1 MMDRRE
7 KLQLIANIYQDN
19 ACNFS
24 RSLLKLIDGLIDEA
38 RALNDEALPSEVVR
52 NQGKITTLKDLKD
65 YILKGLPEKDDS
77 KGLNLT

>member
-7 KLQLIANIYQDN
+7 KLQLIANLYSDN

-24 RSLLKLIDGLIDEA
+24 NSLLKLIEGLIEEA
-38 RALNDEALPSEVVR
+38 RAANDEALPSEVVR
-52 NQGKITTLKDLKD
+52 NQGKITALKDLKN
-65 YILKGLPEKDDS
+65 YILKEPPQKDDS

>member
-7 KLQLIANIYQDN
+7 KLQLIANIYADN

-38 RALNDEALPSEVVR
+38 RALNDEAPPPEVVR
-52 NQGKITTLKDLKD
+52 NQGKITALKDLKD
-65 YILKGLPEKDDS
+65 YILKEPPQKDDS

>member
-7 KLQLIANIYQDN
+7 KLQLMANIYVDN

-24 RSLLKLIDGLIDEA
+24 RSLLKLIEGLIEEA
-38 RALNDEALPSEVVR
+38 RAANDEAPASEVVR
-52 NQGKITTLKDLKD
+52 NQGKITALKDLKD
-65 YILKGLPEKDDS
+65 YILKEPPQKDDS